1 MAIENEKKVVDQV
14 EEQIAAEDVVDSKD
28 EESKSEEQE
37 SKIEVE
43 DEKARNS
50 EGMTQNEPQK
60 LEKNKAESWC
70 ISDFDF

>member
-14 EEQIAAEDVVDSKD
+14 EEQIAAEDVVDSKG

-43 DEKARNS
+43 DEKATNS
-50 EGMTQNEPQK
+50 EGMTQK
-60 LEKNKAESWC
+60 IIKKKHCRRL
-70 ISDFDF
+70 IY